1 MVKTERRLATAAD
14 RCVSPVQAGSTSI
27 VEGEQDA
34 WWLDERTKRLIEE
47 TMHLNG
53 ALTFTVR
60 PGTPLQL
67 TREQVRDWH
76 SPGLSAL
83 YTRETKGAATESF
96 TSRSFV
102 MTSREPVLS
111 GLWRLRHSNARTV
124 IPPAFRKHDPHGV
137 CEDDGIFLRLSTPR
151 S

>member
-76 SPGLSAL
+76 SPGLRRC
-83 YTRETKGAATESF
+83 TRVKLKELQLNPSHQG
-96 TSRSFV
+96 
-102 MTSREPVLS
+102 
-111 GLWRLRHSNARTV
+111 HS
-124 IPPAFRKHDPHGV
+124 
-137 CEDDGIFLRLSTPR
+137 
-151 S
+151 